1 MKSGVVWL
9 INHLGPY
16 GVSALHNGIL
26 KGYSA
31 NITTNNLIVKNITMN
46 DVRNNTEY
54 RCGLRTQPTSTILQ
68 RDPTILYVAG
78 EYHYTVCVCIMPNK
92 NSLEVVKRGH
102 NQVHKI
108 ETIGTMFVKYWQQQG
123 MTSDCDQVS
132 IMPNICIKYVS

>member
-31 NITTNNLIVKNITMN
+31 NIETNNLIVENITVN

-54 RCGLRTQPTSTILQ
+54 RCALRTENIPTILV
-68 RDPTILYVAG
+68 RDPTILYIAG
-78 EYHYTVCVCIMPNK
+78 EYHYTVYVCIMASK
-92 NSLEVVKRGH
+92 NNLEQCS
-102 NQVHKI
+102 NCEFI
-108 ETIGTMFVKYWQQQG
+108 
-123 MTSDCDQVS
+123 
-132 IMPNICIKYVS
+132 

>member
-31 NITTNNLIVKNITMN
+31 NIETNNLIVKNIMMN

-54 RCGLRTQPTSTILQ
+54 RCGLRVQNIPSILES
-68 RDPTILYVAG
+68 DPTILYIAG
-78 EYHYTVCVCIMPNK
+78 EYHYTVYVYITPNK
-92 NSLEVVKRGH
+92 NRLEVVKWC
-102 NQVHKI
+102 NQVK
-108 ETIGTMFVKYWQQQG
+108 
-123 MTSDCDQVS
+123 
-132 IMPNICIKYVS
+132 